1 MKPFFTLCLPL
12 FSSLFKLFTIYS
24 SKSVTLII
32 WTTWSVFWALLMCWN
47 FMFFQKTAS
56 RQISQRWSKNVTRRR
71 TRSTEQ
77 WIQHD
82 AEEGALRRRTLT
94 IQIIW
99 RWVYKESVQTG
110 SPKPLHHVRE
120 RLYRVS
126 LGAKRH
132 VSESLSVGSAAPATL
147 DRTEICPEH
156 PTNVWA
162 EEQDDIIQSATNQ
175 TTTSWTFKNCLS
187 RFQIEKPRRQHRT
200 NIHLQ
205 TSSHIT
211 LEERGGAEFGSSWTG
226 RTWTGTCWQRRTEVC
241 DGVTSL
247 ETFRSSQCDAR
258 WVQVEGSLPERSL
271 RFRFII
277 RFLTSWILVVQPTL
291 VKFILS
297 RNCSRFC
304 SQGLF
309 LELAKCT
316 EINSQT
322 YIFIT

>member
-56 RQISQRWSKNVTRRR
+56 RQISQRWSKNVTWRR

-77 WIQHD
+77 WTQHD

-147 DRTEICPEH
+147 DQTEICPEH

-162 EEQDDIIQSATNQ
+162 EEQDDIIQSCN
-175 TTTSWTFKNCLS
+175 
-187 RFQIEKPRRQHRT
+187 KPNH
-200 NIHLQ
+200 NKLD
-205 TSSHIT
+205 
-211 LEERGGAEFGSSWTG
+211 L
-226 RTWTGTCWQRRTEVC
+226 
-241 DGVTSL
+241 
-247 ETFRSSQCDAR
+247 
-258 WVQVEGSLPERSL
+258 
-271 RFRFII
+271 
-277 RFLTSWILVVQPTL
+277 
-291 VKFILS
+291 
-297 RNCSRFC
+297 
-304 SQGLF
+304 
-309 LELAKCT
+309 
-316 EINSQT
+316 
-322 YIFIT
+322 